1 MELRHLRYF
10 LKVCEELNFSKA
22 AEKLFISQPPLSRQI
37 KELETEI
44 GAQLLERTN
53 KRVTLTDAGVY
64 FEQEARDL
72 LLSLERITLKTRKIG
87 ENISGEFRIAYIS
100 STFGG
105 IVSELIQHLSTRYPF
120 VSFKLFELGTARQ
133 VLELE
138 QGKLDLGILRA
149 PLTSSMIKTQL
160 WYFDDYRLVYNKNQ
174 VTIESDDEIEQLKS
188 ATFVFYNKDFA
199 PHYHN
204 SLMQICALY
213 GFTPNV
219 VHESNNINSIIQL
232 VRNGLGVSIV
242 PESVVKNHPYA
253 ELGFVKMERNNLFTE
268 VLLASPMHQE
278 SEVADR
284 AIAFLKKSME
294 DETNKPAVTNLSD
307 KS

>member
-10 LKVCEELNFSKA
+10 LKVCEERNFSKA

-37 KELETEI
+37 KELENEI

-53 KRVTLTDAGVY
+53 KRVELTDAGVY
-64 FEQEARDL
+64 FEHEARDL
-72 LLSLERITLKTRKIG
+72 LLTLERITLKTRKIA

-105 IVSELIQHLSTRYPF
+105 IISELIQHLSTMYPY

-149 PLTSSMIKTQL
+149 PLQSSMIKTQL
-160 WYFDDYRLVYNKNQ
+160 WYFDDYMLVYNKNQ
-174 VTIESDDEIEQLKS
+174 VSIESDDEIEQLKS

-253 ELGFVKMERNNLFTE
+253 ELGFVKMERNNQFTE
-268 VLLASPMHQE
+268 VLLASSMHQE
-278 SEVADR
+278 SEVANQ

-294 DETNKPAVTNLSD
+294 AK
-307 KS
+307 KKK

>member
-10 LKVCEELNFSKA
+10 LKVCEERNFSKA

-37 KELETEI
+37 KELENEI

-53 KRVTLTDAGVY
+53 KRVDLTDAGVY
-64 FEQEARDL
+64 FEQEARNL
-72 LLSLERITLKTRKIG
+72 MLSLERITLKTRKIA
-87 ENISGEFRIAYIS
+87 ENVSGEFRIGYIS

-105 IVSELIQHLSTRYPF
+105 IISELIQHLSMLYPY

-149 PLTSSMIKTQL
+149 PLQSSMVRTQL
-160 WYFDDYRLVYNKNQ
+160 WYFDDYMLVYNKNQ
-174 VTIESDDEIEQLKS
+174 VSVASDVDIEQLKA
-188 ATFVFYNKDFA
+188 ATFVFYNKDLA

-204 SLMQICALY
+204 SLLQICALY

-253 ELGFVKMERNNLFTE
+253 ELGFVKMERNNQFTE

-278 SEVADR
+278 SEVAEH
-284 AIAFLKKSME
+284 AISFLMKSR
-294 DETNKPAVTNLSD
+294 DA
-307 KS
+307 